1 MRKSRFRFFVLP
13 LLLLALL
20 LPLCTGV
27 QGADLGVERSVF
39 QFLTTEL
46 GLNSAAACGVLA
58 NIESESNF
66 SLTAYG
72 DGGTS
77 YGLCQW
83 HDGRFEALQSFC
95 LLYGY
100 DYWSLDGQLN
110 YLAYELRTR
119 YQSTYAA
126 LKRVANT
133 SDGAY
138 DAGYAWCVSFEI
150 PANREEKGVIRGRT
164 AQFKYWLRYGGSSD
178 FGASMGITSKGY
190 SGALSDWSDPSTSF
204 YWETD
209 DSAEEPTAP
218 ISAPSSAT
226 QAPSTVERPT
236 ALAAESNTQVASA
249 APSHRI
255 PQFRYV
261 PHHMP
266 TSLPA
271 PAAPSAGQPSSPLAC
286 LFLCAGEP
294 AKRFR
299 MPQPEEEEEPC
310 E

>member
-1 MRKSRFRFFVLP
+1 MHKSRFRFFVLP
-13 LLLLALL
+13 ILLLVLL

-27 QGADLGVERSVF
+27 HGADLGVERSVF
-39 QFLTTEL
+39 QFLTAEL

-58 NIESESNF
+58 NIEAESNF

-138 DAGYAWCVSFEI
+138 EAGYVWCVSFEV

-178 FGASMGITSKGY
+178 FSASMGVTSRGY
-190 SGALSDWSDPSTSF
+190 SGALSGWSDSSSSF

-209 DSAEEPTAP
+209 DNIEEPTAP

-226 QAPSTVERPT
+226 QTPSPVERPT
-236 ALAAESNTQVASA
+236 TPAAESNTQVASA
-249 APSHRI
+249 TPSHRI

-266 TSLPA
+266 ASLPA
-271 PAAPSAGQPSSPLAC
+271 PAASPATQPSSPLAC

-299 MPQPEEEEEPC
+299 MPQPEEEEPC